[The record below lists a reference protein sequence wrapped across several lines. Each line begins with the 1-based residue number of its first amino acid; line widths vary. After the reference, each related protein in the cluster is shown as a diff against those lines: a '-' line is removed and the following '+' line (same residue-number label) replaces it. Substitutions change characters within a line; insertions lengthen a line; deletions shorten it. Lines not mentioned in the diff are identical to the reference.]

1 MKKSIA
7 KYGTVE
13 SKVKA
18 VAESLGDGVQY
29 LFMNWAQANVAMDE
43 VVKPSVVYVLPPSGT
58 LDFDYARVKDYPETQ
73 IGFLSPT
80 DFDFDGTENDNV
92 IERMKRLAIRFVKAL
107 NESECFKL
115 IEGKLSYQVVYDFL
129 DQNVTGIVLSIPLE
143 EVDGVAICEDES
155 RDSDEEEM

>member
-73 IGFLSPT
+73 IGFLCPT

-107 NESECFKL
+107 NESECFEW

-129 DQNVTGIVLSIPLE
+129 DQNVTGIVLSIPLK

>member
-1 MKKSIA
+1 MKNSIA

-43 VVKPSVVYVLPPSGT
+43 VVKPSIVYVLPPSGT
-58 LDFDYARVKDYPETQ
+58 LDFGYARVKDYPETQ
-73 IGFLSPT
+73 IGFLCPT

-107 NESECFKL
+107 NESECFER

>member
-18 VAESLGDGVQY
+18 VAESLGDGIRY

-43 VVKPSVVYVLPPSGT
+43 VVKPSIVYVLPPSGM
-58 LDFDYARVKDYPETQ
+58 LDFGYARVKDYPETQ

-107 NESECFKL
+107 NESEYFER

-129 DQNVTGIVLSIPLE
+129 DQNVTGVVLSIPLE

>member
-18 VAESLGDGVQY
+18 VAESLGDDIQY

-43 VVKPSVVYVLPPSGT
+43 VVKPSIVYVLPPSGT

-73 IGFLSPT
+73 IGFLCPT

-107 NESECFKL
+107 NESECFEW